1 MARGG
6 CYMMC
11 NVCVRVKTISIKHD
25 KRQLV
30 WMLTDAGGTI
40 QEGGKSEGTLTYP
53 QCCLIPQLNECA
65 LKQVFSLFNSTIVKV
80 NLIHYIYI
88 F

>member
-1 MARGG
+1 MDPVHAVVSSWVWFFLAGPRPCRVARGG

-40 QEGGKSEGTLTYP
+40 QEGEVGGNFNIS
-53 QCCLIPQLNECA
+53 
-65 LKQVFSLFNSTIVKV
+65 SMLFDPTT
-80 NLIHYIYI
+80 
-88 F
+88 